1 MANLLGLAPLTE
13 EELKEG
19 NSDEL
24 NTLLTDSGFLQKTP
38 LWYYVLKEAEVQ
50 AGGNSLGEL
59 GSRIVAETLIGHIRN
74 DPGSYLAQL
83 ETWVPEDGVLLPD
96 GRPILTIKD
105 FFRFAGV
112 LPTRP

>member
-1 MANLLGLAPLTE
+1 LTE
-13 EELKEG
+13 DELTEG

-50 AGGNSLGEL
+50 AGGNSLGEV
-59 GSRIVAETLIGHIRN
+59 GSRIVAETLIGQLRN
-74 DPGSYLAQL
+74 DPSSYLAQAAV
-83 ETWVPEDGVLLPD
+83 WVPEDGVLLPD
-96 GRPILTIKD
+96 GRPILTIRD